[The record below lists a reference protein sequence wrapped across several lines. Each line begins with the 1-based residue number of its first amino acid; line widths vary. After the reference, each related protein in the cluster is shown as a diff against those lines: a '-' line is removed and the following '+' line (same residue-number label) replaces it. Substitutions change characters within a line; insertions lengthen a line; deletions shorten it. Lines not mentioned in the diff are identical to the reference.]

1 MVDGFDFEGA
11 LFAWLGYDSDA
22 VKNVVYDIVKD
33 PDSGEYADAYFS
45 WAGCD
50 CCNLDGATRGGSVY
64 DVNIVAFGAGSE
76 IIGQTL
82 AQVCADC
89 LYGLEYGEWPDNE

>member
-1 MVDGFDFEGA
+1 MELDYEGA

-22 VKNVVYDIVKD
+22 VKTVVYDIVTD
-33 PDSGEYADAYFS
+33 EETGEYADAYFS
-45 WAGCD
+45 WGGCD

-76 IIGQTL
+76 IVGQTL
-82 AQVCADC
+82 AQVCGDC
-89 LYGLEYGEWPDNE
+89 LCGLINGDWSHNDF